1 MAFAAARMILKEK
14 DKRRKSSK
22 EEYIP
27 RTKSKARSGS
37 ASSYRSLSQ
46 ARNKPADGSGH
57 VSQPRP
63 RTPTHGANKGGP
75 KTPCKTA
82 QKQVTAQQ
90 KGQPIKQAP
99 AKVEAVKKTNKKKK
113 GKHHQHDLIVTINL
127 TEYGLSEDQV
137 AEFKEAFML
146 FDKDEDGTI
155 TMAELGVVMRSLG
168 QRPTETEL
176 RDMVNEVDQDG
187 NGTIEFNEFLQMMSR
202 KMKDADGE
210 EELKEAF
217 RVFDKNNDG
226 LISNIEL
233 RHVMTSLG
241 ERLSEE
247 EVDDMI
253 KEADLDGDGQVN
265 YEEFVSI
272 LTSRN

>member
-1 MAFAAARMILKEK
+1 MTEAERYGREYSRL
-14 DKRRKSSK
+14 RRLTSN
-22 EEYIP
+22 
-27 RTKSKARSGS
+27 
-37 ASSYRSLSQ
+37 L
-46 ARNKPADGSGH
+46 D
-57 VSQPRP
+57 V
-63 RTPTHGANKGGP
+63 
-75 KTPCKTA
+75 
-82 QKQVTAQQ
+82 QQ
-90 KGQPIKQAP
+90 SC
-99 AKVEAVKKTNKKKK
+99 
-113 GKHHQHDLIVTINL
+113 

-187 NGTIEFNEFLQMMSR
+187 NGTIEFNEFLQMMSK

-226 LISNIEL
+226 LISSNEL

-265 YEEFVSI
+265 YEEFVTI
-272 LTSRN
+272 LTSKK